1 MDISAFRLAWVG
13 TLRSDAT
20 KPASTK
26 EIPSSLTDLPD
37 ESLLRHAGHDEEALA
52 LLFRRYARLVRAIA
66 FRILHD
72 ASEADDT
79 VQEVFLFIH
88 RKSELFDDVKGS
100 ARSWIV
106 KITYHRAIDRRRY
119 LKSRH
124 FYAQADLEDVAGEL
138 GDERCK
144 RAMEAVEQM
153 DIRELFDPLSPNQR
167 QTMQLFFLEDL
178 TFDEIAVKLGQS
190 RGNVKNHY
198 FRGLEKLR
206 KQLPHRNSPPRS
218 GV

>member
-1 MDISAFRLAWVG
+1 
-13 TLRSDAT
+13 
-20 KPASTK
+20 
-26 EIPSSLTDLPD
+26 
-37 ESLLRHAGHDEEALA
+37 
-52 LLFRRYARLVRAIA
+52 
-66 FRILHD
+66 
-72 ASEADDT
+72 
-79 VQEVFLFIH
+79 LFIH